1 MTAPL
6 AIIGQGEYATV
17 IDAEETPAATM
28 KEWRD
33 QVVNSSRG
41 IERLCRQLH
50 ARSGLVQFM
59 VNQHKTDATIRE
71 IRHMAEATEA
81 LLRVMTHYV
90 ELVDAEVTE

>member
-1 MTAPL
+1 MARSGGKQLSRYRAALPPAP
-6 AIIGQGEYATV
+6 
-17 IDAEETPAATM
+17 
-28 KEWRD
+28 R
-33 QVVNSSRG
+33 
-41 IERLCRQLH
+41 
-50 ARSGLVQFM
+50 RSGLVQFM